1 MSEVVSSF
9 ELNLEQL
16 EGYEFK
22 VGFDKA
28 SFPEWHTD
36 EPPPLGKDAGPNPAR
51 VLAVAIA
58 NCLAASLVFCLSKK
72 GAKVQG
78 VKAKV
83 QVETVRNEQKRLRIG
98 AVNVTI
104 QAPVDRESK
113 ALMACL
119 DTFEDFC
126 VVTQSVRAGMKVN
139 VNVEAMG
146 ADQ

>member
-36 EPPPLGKDAGPNPAR
+36 EPPPLGQDKGPNPAR

-72 GAKVQG
+72 GEKVQG

>member
-1 MSEVVSSF
+1 MSDVVSSF
-9 ELNLEQL
+9 DLTLEQL

-22 VGFDKA
+22 VGFDKPWA
-28 SFPEWHTD
+28 PWHTD
-36 EPPPLGKDAGPNPAR
+36 EPPPLGKDVGPNPAR

-72 GAKVQG
+72 GEKVAD

-83 QVETVRNEQKRLRIG
+83 TVDIVRNEHKRLRIG

-104 QAPVDRESK
+104 QAPLARDSA
-113 ALMACL
+113 ALLACL

-126 VVTQSVRAGMKVN
+126 VVTQSVRDGLKVN
-139 VNVEAMG
+139 VNVEAVG
-146 ADQ
+146 

>member
-1 MSEVVSSF
+1 MSDVVSTF
-9 ELNLEQL
+9 ELSLEQL

-22 VGFDKA
+22 VAFDKA
-28 SFPEWHTD
+28 AFPEWHTD
-36 EPPPLGKDAGPNPAR
+36 EPPPLGKDVGPNPTR
-51 VLAVAIA
+51 VLAISIA

-72 GAKVQG
+72 GEKVSG

-83 QVETVRNEQKRLRIG
+83 QVETVRNEQRRLRIG

-104 QAPVDRESK
+104 QAPLTRDSP
-113 ALMACL
+113 ALLACL

-126 VVTQSVRAGMKVN
+126 TVTQSVRTGLQVN

-146 ADQ
+146 DDQ

>member
-36 EPPPLGKDAGPNPAR
+36 EPPPLGQDKGPNPAR

-72 GAKVQG
+72 GEKVQG

-113 ALMACL
+113 ALLACL

-126 VVTQSVRAGMKVN
+126 VVTQSVRAGLKVN